1 MGSQRQHGGE
11 LRYKSER
18 RSGDCLVKRKLRS
31 DKISKMAEQWSEV
44 LSGQQQQQQQQL
56 TEEQVADFKEVFSL
70 IDKNADGAITIKELG
85 SAMRS
90 MGQSPTDEELQEMI
104 KEVDSNGNGT
114 IEFSEFLSKMAGK
127 MAFSPISEKEIYD
140 AFRVFDKDGN
150 GFISPAELRYV
161 MSKMGQV
168 ITDDEVDQMIQE
180 ADLDGDGQV
189 NYREFVKMMTAAE
202 K

>member
-1 MGSQRQHGGE
+1 MGSQRQHCCE
-11 LRYKSER
+11 LRYKLER

-31 DKISKMAEQWSEV
+31 DKILKMAEQWSEV

-56 TEEQVADFKEVFSL
+56 TEEQGADFKEVFYL

-104 KEVDSNGNGT
+104 EEVDLNGNGT

-127 MAFSPISEKEIYD
+127 MAYSPSEKEIYD

-161 MSKMGQV
+161 MTKMGQV
-168 ITDDEVDQMIQE
+168 ITNEEVDQMIQE

>member
-1 MGSQRQHGGE
+1 MGE
-11 LRYKSER
+11 
-18 RSGDCLVKRKLRS
+18 
-31 DKISKMAEQWSEV
+31 
-44 LSGQQQQQQQQL
+44 L

-90 MGQSPTDEELQEMI
+90 MGQSPTKEELQEMI
-104 KEVDSNGNGT
+104 EEVDLNGNGT
-114 IEFSEFLSKMAGK
+114 IEFSEFLTKMAGK
-127 MAFSPISEKEIYD
+127 MAFSPSEKEIYD

-161 MSKMGQV
+161 MTKMGQV
-168 ITDDEVDQMIQE
+168 ITDEEVDQMIQE

-189 NYREFVKMMTAAE
+189 NYREFVKMMTAAT

>member
-1 MGSQRQHGGE
+1 MGSQRQHCCE
-11 LRYKSER
+11 LRYKLER

-31 DKISKMAEQWSEV
+31 DKILKMAEQWSEV
-44 LSGQQQQQQQQL
+44 LSGQQQQQL

-127 MAFSPISEKEIYD
+127 MAFSPISEK
-140 AFRVFDKDGN
+140 R
-150 GFISPAELRYV
+150 STTR
-161 MSKMGQV
+161 
-168 ITDDEVDQMIQE
+168 
-180 ADLDGDGQV
+180 
-189 NYREFVKMMTAAE
+189 FVSL
-202 K
+202 

>member
-1 MGSQRQHGGE
+1 MGSQRQHCCE
-11 LRYKSER
+11 LRYKLER

-31 DKISKMAEQWSEV
+31 DKILKMAEQWSEV
-44 LSGQQQQQQQQL
+44 LSGQQQQQL

>member
-1 MGSQRQHGGE
+1 MGSQCQPSCE
-11 LRYKSER
+11 LRYKLEK
-18 RSGDCLVKRKLRS
+18 GLES
-31 DKISKMAEQWSEV
+31 DKILKMAEQWSEV
-44 LSGQQQQQQQQL
+44 VSGEQQL
-56 TEEQVADFKEVFSL
+56 TEEQISDFKEVFSL

-90 MGQSPTDEELQEMI
+90 MGQSPTEEELQEMI
-104 KEVDSNGNGT
+104 EEVDLNGNGT

>member
-31 DKISKMAEQWSEV
+31 DKILKMAEQWSEV

-90 MGQSPTDEELQEMI
+90 MGQSPTEEELQEMI
-104 KEVDSNGNGT
+104 EEVDSNGNGT

-127 MAFSPISEKEIYD
+127 MAYSPSEKEIYD

-161 MSKMGQV
+161 MTKMGQV
-168 ITDDEVDQMIQE
+168 ITDEEVDQMIQE

-189 NYREFVKMMTAAE
+189 NYREFVKMMTSAAE
-202 K
+202 

>member
-1 MGSQRQHGGE
+1 MGE
-11 LRYKSER
+11 
-18 RSGDCLVKRKLRS
+18 
-31 DKISKMAEQWSEV
+31 
-44 LSGQQQQQQQQL
+44 L

-85 SAMRS
+85 STMRS

-104 KEVDSNGNGT
+104 EEGDSNGNGT
-114 IEFSEFLSKMAGK
+114 IEFSEFLGK
-127 MAFSPISEKEIYD
+127 MAYSPSEKEIYN

-161 MSKMGQV
+161 MTKMGQV
-168 ITDDEVDQMIQE
+168 ITDEEVDQMIQE

-189 NYREFVKMMTAAE
+189 NYREFV
-202 K
+202 